1 MLVRCFSIMYVVA
14 YVYTSLWMLINTE
27 EHIKLHGYISAG
39 LQTWVYTY
47 IVMMI
52 QTYLCSWLKTDVR
65 MLIFKQ
71 SNTCLNS
78 YIAFYKIAYV

>member
-1 MLVRCFSIMYVVA
+1 MLVRCFSIMYLVA

-27 EHIKLHGYISAG
+27 EHIKLHGYMSAG
-39 LQTWVYTY
+39 LQTWGYTY

>member
-14 YVYTSLWMLINTE
+14 YVYTTLWMLINTE

-52 QTYLCSWLKTDVR
+52 QTYSYSYLKIDTHMSV
-65 MLIFKQ
+65 
-71 SNTCLNS
+71 
-78 YIAFYKIAYV
+78 YK